1 MFTTI
6 EKLQRKVSA
15 SYGVVLQYG
24 DKVFVADIVYSGG
37 FKAEIYEFVEDPE
50 DTGLDACECRLNLY
64 SKADRLFEDNGH
76 AIEWCIQ
83 QERMG

>member
-37 FKAEIYEFVEDPE
+37 FKAEIYEFVDDPDE
-50 DTGLDACECRLNLY
+50 SGFDACECRLNLY
-64 SKADRLFEDNGH
+64 SKADQRFEDNGH

-83 QERMG
+83 QERKD